1 MTVDTTGS
9 PSGRRRER
17 QTGHRRKHRFYV
29 SFDDAELEV
38 VRTAADREEMAT
50 AAWAGRQ
57 LIAVAQHTLIP
68 VSRDADDV
76 LRELVTTRAR
86 LRETITA
93 LRALAAPGPPAPA
106 PPASA
111 PASAPVPVS
120 VPGTAPGTGPDST
133 DTALGAVP
141 AAVRAVLEEALRA
154 VSRVD
159 EATVRVMR
167 ERRPR
172 S

>member
-1 MTVDTTGS
+1 MTADTTGS

-38 VRTAADREEMAT
+38 VRTAAGREEMAT

-57 LIAVAQHTLIP
+57 LMAVAQHVLVP

-76 LRELVTTRAR
+76 LRELVTARVR
-86 LRETITA
+86 LRETIAA
-93 LRALAAPGPPAPA
+93 LRTLTAPTPPATA
-106 PPASA
+106 P
-111 PASAPVPVS
+111 SAPVPGT
-120 VPGTAPGTGPDST
+120 VPGTT
-133 DTALGAVP
+133 DTLPGAVE
-141 AAVRAVLEEALRA
+141 VVLEEALRA

>member
-1 MTVDTTGS
+1 
-9 PSGRRRER
+9 
-17 QTGHRRKHRFYV
+17 
-29 SFDDAELEV
+29 
-38 VRTAADREEMAT
+38 MAT

-57 LIAVAQHTLIP
+57 LMAVAQHVLVP

-76 LRELVTTRAR
+76 LRELVTARVR
-86 LRETITA
+86 LRETIAA
-93 LRALAAPGPPAPA
+93 LRALTAPVPPVTAP
-106 PPASA
+106 
-111 PASAPVPVS
+111 SAPVPGT
-120 VPGTAPGTGPDST
+120 VPVST
-133 DTALGAVP
+133 DTLPDTVGV
-141 AAVRAVLEEALRA
+141 VLEEALRA

>member
-38 VRTAADREEMAT
+38 VRTAASREEMAT

-57 LIAVAQHTLIP
+57 LIAVAQHVLVP

-76 LRELVTTRAR
+76 LRELVTARVR
-86 LRETITA
+86 LRETVTA
-93 LRALAAPGPPAPA
+93 LRALTAPVPPATA
-106 PPASA
+106 P
-111 PASAPVPVS
+111 SAPVPVS
-120 VPGTAPGTGPDST
+120 T
-133 DTALGAVP
+133 DTLPDTLDTLPNAP
-141 AAVRAVLEEALRA
+141 ARVLPDAVRVVLEEALSA
-154 VSRVD
+154 VRGVD

>member
-38 VRTAADREEMAT
+38 VRTAAGREEMAT

-57 LIAVAQHTLIP
+57 LMAVAQHVLVP

-76 LRELVTTRAR
+76 LRELVTARVR
-86 LRETITA
+86 LRETIAA
-93 LRALAAPGPPAPA
+93 LRALTAPVPPATA
-106 PPASA
+106 P
-111 PASAPVPVS
+111 SAPVPGT
-120 VPGTAPGTGPDST
+120 VPVST
-133 DTALGAVP
+133 DTLPGAVG
-141 AAVRAVLEEALRA
+141 VVLEEALRA